1 MGNMPIFS
9 KNEAKNAKYDMDK
22 IDVKNE
28 HKKVKFEKPI
38 ENIDVSMSMSSNNGR
53 GSQKQDDRKSRL

>member
-1 MGNMPIFS
+1 MPIFS
-9 KNEAKNAKYDMDK
+9 KKEAKNAKNEMDK

-38 ENIDVSMSMSSNNGR
+38 EKIDMSMSSVDNG
-53 GSQKQDDRKSRL
+53 KKKDDRKSRLDQFKID